1 MSSAGPTRQSASF
14 SAGPSGSS
22 FRIVSEPLHGDAIG
36 TVIWAHAFAEEMN
49 KTRRMCARLARLLA
63 GRGWRVVQ
71 RDLLGCGDSQGELR
85 EATWEGWTDELVAE
99 VFQADAARPA
109 WLWGVRAGA
118 LFAPALVAARSDL
131 NLLLWQPALNGS
143 LVLQQFLRLHTGA
156 RVLGA
161 ADRAQP
167 TPAQRLKQG
176 EVVEVGGYELTAKL
190 TAGLDRARLAVP
202 AGYAGR
208 VVWIEV
214 SPTQPPMLSP
224 LARDTAAQWRERG
237 VPVQQDV
244 VHGPS
249 FWQTQ
254 EIEDCDDLLDRS
266 LAGVAEEVLA

>member
-1 MSSAGPTRQSASF
+1 
-14 SAGPSGSS
+14 
-22 FRIVSEPLHGDAIG
+22 LHGDAIG